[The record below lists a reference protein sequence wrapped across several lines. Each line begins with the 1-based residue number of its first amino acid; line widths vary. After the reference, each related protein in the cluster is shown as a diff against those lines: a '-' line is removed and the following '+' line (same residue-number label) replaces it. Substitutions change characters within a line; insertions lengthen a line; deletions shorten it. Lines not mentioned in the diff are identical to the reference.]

1 MTAIETI
8 ADLFATRANGLSTGL
23 PQLDRVAP
31 LGPGHLAVL
40 IGTSG
45 VGKTPVARHIA
56 RTVSCTHE
64 RGVLTVST
72 PTSIDALDASLA
84 AHHPALVVI
93 DPLTALTSAE
103 ELVSPTQSS
112 ALDAPLSAGPFG
124 DPRRVA
130 EPSDH
135 TEQRP
140 VHPAELGRVATRLRT
155 LALRHHVPFL
165 VCHRYT
171 PIRDVV
177 TGQIVSTEAANPMLD
192 QADVVAVVRVLAD
205 PQQVGLE
212 LLRNRLGPLINLRV
226 PLPDLDIEQRGSRNE
241 EPVATRDGEA
251 AVDATLAFVPQQRPP
266 SPAS

>member
-8 ADLFATRANGLSTGL
+8 ADLFATRAKGLTTGL

-40 IGTSG
+40 VGASG

-56 RTVSCTHE
+56 RTVTCTHE
-64 RGVLTVST
+64 RGVLWVAT
-72 PTSIDALDASLA
+72 PTSLDALDASLA
-84 AHHPALVVI
+84 FRHPALAVI

-103 ELVSPTQSS
+103 ELVSPAQPS
-112 ALDAPLSAGPFG
+112 ALEAPLSAGPFG

-130 EPSDH
+130 APSDH

-155 LALRHHVPFL
+155 LALRHAVPFL

-171 PIRDVV
+171 PIRDSV
-177 TGQIVSTEAANPMLD
+177 TGQIVSTEAANPLLD
-192 QADVVAVVRVLAD
+192 QADMVAVVRVLAD

-212 LLRNRLGPLINLRV
+212 LLRNRLGPLTNLRV
-226 PLPDLDIEQRGSRNE
+226 PLPDRDSDQPGSDTDVRTE
-241 EPVATRDGEA
+241 AEIDTGIDEPGIG
-251 AVDATLAFVPQQRPP
+251 FVPTQRPP

>member
-8 ADLFATRANGLSTGL
+8 ADLFATRTNGLTTGL

-40 IGTSG
+40 IGASG
-45 VGKTPVARHIA
+45 VGKTSVARHIA
-56 RTVSCTHE
+56 RTVTCTHE
-64 RGVLTVST
+64 RGVLSVST
-72 PTSIDALDASLA
+72 PTSIDALDSSLGFQ
-84 AHHPALVVI
+84 HPALAVI

-103 ELVSPTQSS
+103 ELVSPAQPS
-112 ALDAPLSAGPFG
+112 ALEAPLSAGPFG
-124 DPRRVA
+124 DPRRVT

-140 VHPAELGRVATRLRT
+140 VHPAELGRVATRLRA

-165 VCHRYT
+165 ICHRYT
-171 PIRDVV
+171 PIRDSV
-177 TGQIVSTEAANPMLD
+177 THQIVSTEAANPLLD

-212 LLRNRLGPLINLRV
+212 LLRNRLGPLTNLRV
-226 PLPDLDIEQRGSRNE
+226 PLP
-241 EPVATRDGEA
+241 TRDGDRPASTGDEETG
-251 AVDATLAFVPQQRPP
+251 DAELRPVPAQRPP
-266 SPAS
+266 SPTS